1 MAKTYNKKAPSAKKL
16 TKEELKGLVNII
28 NKLNGSLN
36 EVGAIELKKH
46 KLLHAIDLI
55 EVELNKYQN
64 NLKEKY
70 GDIQVNTQTGEIKK
84 N

>member
-1 MAKTYNKKAPSAKKL
+1 MAKTYKKKAPSAKKL
-16 TKEELKGLVNII
+16 TKEELEGLVNII
-28 NKLNGSLN
+28 NKLNGSLS
-36 EVGAIELKKH
+36 EVGGIELKKH
-46 KLLHAIDLI
+46 KLLHAIDLV